1 MSLGEHVITYSV
13 ANIISM
19 TRELYRV
26 MFREIAKQQGDDAQ
40 CENSQRVLGVY
51 INNFKAITGKMVSK
65 PLLFKYYSIYISF
78 RVSAPYVLLYPT
90 CCVIC

>member
-26 MFREIAKQQGDDAQ
+26 MFREMAKQQGDDAQ
-40 CENSQRVLGVY
+40 CENSQGVLGVY
-51 INNFKAITGKMVSK
+51 INNFKSITGKMVSK

-78 RVSAPYVLLYPT
+78 RIVWISFAT
-90 CCVIC
+90 SR

>member
-26 MFREIAKQQGDDAQ
+26 MFREMAKQQGDDAQ
-40 CENSQRVLGVY
+40 CENSQGVLG
-51 INNFKAITGKMVSK
+51 M
-65 PLLFKYYSIYISF
+65 
-78 RVSAPYVLLYPT
+78 
-90 CCVIC
+90 